1 MSNATTNPHLTASAK
16 ATILANID
24 DMLADEMTELE
35 SVTSEGR
42 RLACRNAIADLQA
55 RRAMVAARP
64 VG

>member
-1 MSNATTNPHLTASAK
+1 MSNANPYLTASAK
-16 ATILANID
+16 ARLLSNID

-42 RLACRNAIADLQA
+42 RLACRNAIGDLRA
-55 RRAMVAARP
+55 RRALIEARP